1 MFGKFGFLIEIYLL
15 FDKISN
21 KLIGIGFV
29 IFMMFEY
36 VVKVFNELDGKIF

>member
-1 MFGKFGFLIEIYLL
+1 MFEKFGFLIEIYLL
-15 FDKISN
+15 LDKIIN

-29 IFMMFEY
+29 IFVMFEY